1 MSAKKLTR
9 VIEGGFRIYITK
21 ALLSSIYPVQ
31 LPAETCSVTDIGVTE
46 GRVFGALFCDEALGV
61 TDFSILSGE
70 LELQGSYTATGDIV
84 TASNMSITVGELQTV
99 DRNLYVNETVGIQ
112 GISAVDGTLITVVV
126 TIAPNRDEMGI
137 QAISITG
144 GTLT

>member
-31 LPAETCSVTDIGVTE
+31 LPAETCSVTDIAVTE
-46 GRVFGALFCDEALGV
+46 GRIFGALFCDEALGV

-70 LELQGSYTATGDIV
+70 LELQGSYTATGDIAF
-84 TASNMSITVGELQTV
+84 ASNISITGGDLQTV

-112 GISAVDGTLITVVV
+112 GISVVDGTLVTVIV

-137 QAISITG
+137 QNISITG